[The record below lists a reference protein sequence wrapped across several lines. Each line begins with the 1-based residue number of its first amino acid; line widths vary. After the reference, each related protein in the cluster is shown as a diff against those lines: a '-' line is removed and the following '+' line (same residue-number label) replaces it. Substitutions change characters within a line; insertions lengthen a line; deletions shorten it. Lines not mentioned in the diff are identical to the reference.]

1 MGDRRGVAA
10 VLRRLQ
16 CAGGHAAFAGV
27 ALRRRRARGGA
38 RRLQHHP
45 GAGPVPGRCRR
56 RLAAQARGP
65 QCRVRRLRGGAVA
78 VAYNRLEHE
87 GAAGARAG
95 SRTGDR
101 GLSRRPLSHHFVK
114 HSGRKEA

>member
-1 MGDRRGVAA
+1 MGHRRGLAA

-16 CAGGHAAFAGV
+16 RTGGDAAFAGV
-27 ALRRRRARGGA
+27 ALRRGRARRGA
-38 RRLQHHP
+38 RGLQHHS
-45 GAGPVPGRCRR
+45 GAGPVPGRRR
-56 RLAAQARGP
+56 RWLAAQARGP

-95 SRTGDR
+95 SRTGNR
-101 GLSRRPLSHHFVK
+101 GLSRRLVSHHFVK